1 MNAQQKADKLKEFEK
16 KLKKNQKACGLS
28 WPDEH
33 PFNQVC
39 KDQALAVFKDDIKVL
54 MNK

>member
-1 MNAQQKADKLKEFEK
+1 MNLQQKADKLKEFEN
-16 KLKKNQKACGLS
+16 KLKKNQEACGLS
-28 WPDEH
+28 WPEAH

-39 KDQALAVFKDDIKVL
+39 KDQALVVFKDDIKEL